1 MGVFEQPP
9 TLNNATPAFRI
20 DQSLHETL
28 KSGERPNAVQ
38 PVGEPQKLPEPVFP
52 QHGEDYEMERSG
64 FKYHYHNG
72 TRAFRRWLVPYV
84 QSRVMANEFRPLLSY
99 LFTEWKCNLDCHYCW
114 AFNNS
119 VKGMTEDVAK
129 RSIDW
134 LHSTGCR
141 VIAIMGGEPLLR
153 PDLIHKVIYYG
164 TKRDFFV
171 YLPTNGRLM
180 RPEVIDRIG
189 DAGVAAINLAFDAV
203 DEKPGLPKA
212 LTKIRPYFDYLVK
225 AQRRYGYMVVFNTN
239 ICRTNMED
247 VKVLTEI
254 AHDHGISSDVHIN
267 ETPMIEQAHFKHY
280 DENSTYI
287 TKEDWPKV
295 DALLDWLTEKNLNG
309 YIMVNSAK
317 HLQDMKLFMRG
328 YVKPWNCRAGHNS
341 LVIRTDGTL
350 SPCFPMYSAKTDWG
364 TIEKPKFDFV
374 QLGEMK
380 KECINHCLSTCQYV
394 LGYYYNNAH
403 VLGWI
408 TKQALHGFQGI
419 SDVLAGRGPST
430 HA

>member
-9 TLNNATPAFRI
+9 VSNASTPTFRI
-20 DQSLHETL
+20 DPSLHDTL

-38 PVGEPQKLPEPVFP
+38 IKGEPQAMPEPVFP
-52 QHGEDYEMERSG
+52 QQGPNDEMERSG
-64 FKYHYHNG
+64 FTYHYHNG
-72 TRAFRRWLVPYV
+72 MRAFRRWLVPYV
-84 QSRVMANEFRPLLSY
+84 QSRIKADEFRPLLSY

-153 PDLIHKVIYYG
+153 PDLIHKVVYYG
-164 TKRDFFV
+164 TKKDFFV

-180 RPEVIDRIG
+180 RPEVIDRLG
-189 DAGVAAINLAFDAV
+189 DAGVAAINLAV
-203 DEKPGLPKA
+203 DCVEEKPGLPKA
-212 LTKIRPYFDYLVK
+212 LNRIRPYFDHLVE

-239 ICRTNMED
+239 ICRNNMED
-247 VKVLTEI
+247 VKLITEI

-287 TKEDWPKV
+287 TADDWPKV
-295 DALLDWLTEKNLNG
+295 DALLDWLTEKNLKG
-309 YIMVNSAK
+309 YIMVNSAQ
-317 HLQDMKLFMRG
+317 HLQDMKQFMRG
-328 YVKPWNCRAGHNS
+328 HVKPWNCRAGMNS

-350 SPCFPMYSAKTDWG
+350 APCFPMYSAKHDWG
-364 TIEKPKFDFV
+364 TIEKPQFDFV

-380 KECINHCLSTCQYV
+380 KECIKHCLSTCQYV
-394 LGYYYNNAH
+394 LGYYYNNSH

-408 TKQALHGFQGI
+408 TKQALHGFKGLT
-419 SDVLAGRGPST
+419 DVMEGRGPST